1 MGVRPRRRRSDGD
14 VVIPFVRRI
23 LPSVLTLT
31 LIAGVGL
38 AVIPSTALAAGTSAV
53 LNGYETDLVART
65 NAVRTAAGLPTLV
78 AKPGL
83 TDLARSWAA
92 RMGAAGA
99 PTHNP
104 DLSTNLVSS
113 GAAQWTTAAEN
124 VAQGGAS
131 SAVFTAY
138 LNSAPHKANFL
149 RTAVAAMGVGAI
161 RTNDGTVWDVMVF
174 SDAYDDAYGPGT
186 STVQPVDA
194 NGMLTPPSTAPTT
207 TTVPPTTTVVPP
219 RTTTVP
225 PTTTVVPPKTTTVPP
240 TTTTVPPTTT
250 TVPPTTTTVP
260 PTTTT
265 VPPTTGTVPPPAPRV
280 GPVVGLAG
288 KCLDVAGAQSADGTA
303 VQLYRCNATS
313 AQRWT
318 VTTTGTLTALGKCL
332 DVRGGVTT
340 GPAPVQLY
348 SCNGT
353 GAQQWVARPDG
364 SLRNPASRRCLDVP
378 AARTADGTG
387 LQTYACNG
395 TAAQRWALPA

>member
-1 MGVRPRRRRSDGD
+1 MGVRPRRRRSDGN
-14 VVIPFVRRI
+14 VVIPFARRI
-23 LPSVLTLT
+23 LLSVLTLT
-31 LIAGVGL
+31 VLAGVGV

-65 NAVRTAAGLPTLV
+65 NALRTAAGLPTLV

-104 DLSTNLVSS
+104 DLSANLLTS

-138 LNSAPHKANFL
+138 LNSPQHKANFL
-149 RTAVAAMGVGAI
+149 RTAVAAMGVGAT
-161 RTNDGTVWDVMVF
+161 RTSDGTVWDVMVF

-186 STVQPVDA
+186 STLQPVDA
-194 NGMLTPPSTAPTT
+194 SGMLTPPSTAL
-207 TTVPPTTTVVPP
+207 
-219 RTTTVP
+219 
-225 PTTTVVPPKTTTVPP
+225 

-250 TVPPTTTTVP
+250 TK
-260 PTTTT
+260 
-265 VPPTTGTVPPPAPRV
+265 PPAPRV

-288 KCLDVAGAQSADGTA
+288 KCMDVAGARSADGTA
-303 VQLYRCNATS
+303 VQLYGCNATS

-340 GPAPVQLY
+340 GSAPVQLY

-353 GAQQWVARPDG
+353 GAQQWVAYSGG
-364 SLRNPASRRCLDVP
+364 SLRNPASGRCLDVP
-378 AARTADGTG
+378 SSRTADGTR
-387 LQTYACNG
+387 LQTFTCNG
-395 TAAQRWALPA
+395 TSAQRWTLPA

>member
-207 TTVPPTTTVVPP
+207 TTVPPTTT
-219 RTTTVP
+219 TVP
-225 PTTTVVPPKTTTVPP
+225 PTTT
-240 TTTTVPPTTT
+240 
-250 TVPPTTTTVP
+250 
-260 PTTTT
+260 
-265 VPPTTGTVPPPAPRV
+265 TVPPPAPRV

-378 AARTADGTG
+378 SARTADGTG

>member
-1 MGVRPRRRRSDGD
+1 MGVRPRRRRSDGN
-14 VVIPFVRRI
+14 VVIPFARRI
-23 LPSVLTLT
+23 LLSVLTLT
-31 LIAGVGL
+31 VLAGVGV

-65 NAVRTAAGLPTLV
+65 NALRTAAGLPTLV

-104 DLSTNLVSS
+104 DLSANLLTS

-138 LNSAPHKANFL
+138 LNSPQHKANFL
-149 RTAVAAMGVGAI
+149 RTAVAAMGVGAT
-161 RTNDGTVWDVMVF
+161 RTSDGTVWDVMVF

-194 NGMLTPPSTAPTT
+194 SGMLTPPSTAPTT
-207 TTVPPTTTVVPP
+207 TTVPPTTT
-219 RTTTVP
+219 
-225 PTTTVVPPKTTTVPP
+225 TVPP
-240 TTTTVPPTTT
+240 TTTTTT
-250 TVPPTTTTVP
+250 TVPPA

-265 VPPTTGTVPPPAPRV
+265 KPPAPRV

-288 KCLDVAGAQSADGTA
+288 KCLDVAGARSADGTA
-303 VQLYRCNATS
+303 VQLYGCNATS

-318 VTTTGTLTALGKCL
+318 VTATGTLTALGKCL

-340 GPAPVQLY
+340 GSAPVQLY

-353 GAQQWVARPDG
+353 GAQQWVAYSGG
-364 SLRNPASRRCLDVP
+364 SLRNPASGRCLDVP
-378 AARTADGTG
+378 SSRTADGTR
-387 LQTYACNG
+387 LQTFTCNG
-395 TAAQRWALPA
+395 TSAQRWTLPA

>member
-219 RTTTVP
+219 
-225 PTTTVVPPKTTTVPP
+225 KTTTVPP

-250 TVPPTTTTVP
+250 TVPPTTT
-260 PTTTT
+260 
-265 VPPTTGTVPPPAPRV
+265 TVPPPAPRV

>member
-219 RTTTVP
+219 
-225 PTTTVVPPKTTTVPP
+225 KTTTVPP

-250 TVPPTTTTVP
+250 TVPPTTT
-260 PTTTT
+260 
-265 VPPTTGTVPPPAPRV
+265 TVPPPAPRV

-378 AARTADGTG
+378 SARTADGTG